1 MNTARTLAYGALGLP
16 LAFAALPIYV
26 HVPKLYAEH
35 AGLALGLLGGLLL
48 VARLLD
54 AFSDPLLGWLADRLP
69 KRLLIGVALL
79 PLGAGFFLLMHPAA
93 QHPALWLGVALVLT
107 YLGFSAAT
115 IAYQAWGADLGS
127 DAGSR
132 TRLVAAREGLG
143 LLGVLLAA
151 ALPSLLAPNLADGLA
166 MLAWVFL
173 ALLAVGAAISL
184 SLRAAPPA
192 AGSAVALWPALQT
205 ALHDARLRRLLLI
218 FVANGIA
225 AALPATLVLFF
236 VADVL
241 GAEAWAGAFL
251 ALYFAAG
258 VAGLPLWV
266 RLAARWGRE
275 RAWLLSMA
283 IAASAFVW
291 AALLG
296 PGDLLGFAL
305 VCLATGLALG
315 ADLTL
320 PAAMAAD
327 IGERLRLPGAVFGLW
342 NFLNKLNL
350 ALAAGLALPLLGWLG
365 YRPGDSS
372 ADGVLALTAV
382 YALLP
387 LAFKAVAAALLW
399 PRSNLT
405 EKFA

>member
-1 MNTARTLAYGALGLP
+1 M
-16 LAFAALPIYV
+16 
-26 HVPKLYAEH
+26 
-35 AGLALGLLGGLLL
+35 
-48 VARLLD
+48 
-54 AFSDPLLGWLADRLP
+54 
-69 KRLLIGVALL
+69 
-79 PLGAGFFLLMHPAA
+79 
-93 QHPALWLGVALVLT
+93 
-107 YLGFSAAT
+107 
-115 IAYQAWGADLGS
+115 
-127 DAGSR
+127 
-132 TRLVAAREGLG
+132 
-143 LLGVLLAA
+143 
-151 ALPSLLAPNLADGLA
+151 
-166 MLAWVFL
+166 
-173 ALLAVGAAISL
+173 
-184 SLRAAPPA
+184 
-192 AGSAVALWPALQT
+192 QT

-305 VCLATGLALG
+305 VCAATGLALG